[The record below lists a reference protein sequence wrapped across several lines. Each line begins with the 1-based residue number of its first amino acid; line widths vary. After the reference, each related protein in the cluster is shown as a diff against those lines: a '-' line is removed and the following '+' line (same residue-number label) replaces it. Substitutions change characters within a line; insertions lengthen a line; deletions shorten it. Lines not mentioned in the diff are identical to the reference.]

1 MIQRYK
7 TVGRLPPLSF
17 AAWAAVAMVLL
28 TAGGA
33 MAEPVPEPSHPPV
46 KLSDVRAGRL
56 LIRDGQLERAQA
68 LLEQARPSGE
78 KEQIERLRLLGEVEM
93 RLGMP
98 EHAAQRFEAILAI
111 RPGLVR
117 IRLELLRAYRLSRS
131 DPKPDDAHKRGG
143 STSVDK

>member
-98 EHAAQRFEAILAI
+98 ECQRRRDYVPVLEWAPEVGQFQAADLT
-111 RPGLVR
+111 GLR
-117 IRLELLRAYRLSRS
+117 GCSSSKRLGLR
-131 DPKPDDAHKRGG
+131 
-143 STSVDK
+143 

>member
-98 EHAAQRFEAILAI
+98 ECQR
-111 RPGLVR
+111 RRDYVPVR
-117 IRLELLRAYRLSRS
+117 RRKIVPRVRW
-131 DPKPDDAHKRGG
+131 
-143 STSVDK
+143 